1 MRIPRNGMDP
11 SPSLRPCSAEDQ
23 NEGVEPTHLIEE
35 DRSTNEITI
44 LAIDFAKSVFQLH
57 GIDGRNVTV
66 LRRPHQD
73 FIDGIGSFSARWL
86 GRDLSA
92 S

>member
-35 DRSTNEITI
+35 DRSMNEITI
-44 LAIDFAKSVFQLH
+44 LAIDLAKSVF
-57 GIDGRNVTV
+57 V
-66 LRRPHQD
+66 RPESRLSFCFTGG
-73 FIDGIGSFSARWL
+73 FIT
-86 GRDLSA
+86 
-92 S
+92 